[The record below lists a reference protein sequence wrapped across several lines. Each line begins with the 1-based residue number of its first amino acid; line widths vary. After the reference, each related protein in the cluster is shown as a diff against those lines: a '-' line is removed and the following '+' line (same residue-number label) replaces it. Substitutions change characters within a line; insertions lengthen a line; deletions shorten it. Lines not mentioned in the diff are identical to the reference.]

1 MTAAVPMIIARDVR
15 KDLIALVLI
24 EVVAEIKDSLNS
36 IIRN

>member
-1 MTAAVPMIIARDVR
+1 MIIARDVR